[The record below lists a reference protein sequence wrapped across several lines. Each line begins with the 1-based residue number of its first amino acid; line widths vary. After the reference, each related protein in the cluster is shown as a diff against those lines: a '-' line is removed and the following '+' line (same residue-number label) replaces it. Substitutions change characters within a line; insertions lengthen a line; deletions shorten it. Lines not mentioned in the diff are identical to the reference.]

1 MAAKKKR
8 SAKQKANDKRLGKM
22 AKARARGRKQ
32 LARTRKMP
40 VTKKDRLVQAAGRFR
55 KTNKGGKR
63 TLTRELA
70 N

>member
-40 VTKKDRLVQAAGRFR
+40 VTKKID
-55 KTNKGGKR
+55 
-63 TLTRELA
+63 
-70 N
+70 